1 MNNNLQ
7 LSSHKNYIQSLRAFS
22 VIIVFLYHLNF
33 DIFSKGYLGV
43 DIFFVISGF
52 VISQRIYKDFILK
65 KKIFIKDFFIRRIKR
80 IFPLLFFFILVNLI
94 IFSIFGPISHFISNL
109 YTSIFSI
116 LGISNLYFLFKKK
129 NYFDTVFD
137 DPLGHTWSL
146 GVEEQFYIIY
156 PFLLYFL
163 FSNFK
168 INKEKKIIQFFFIIS
183 LIFIFLSFYFSN
195 HNPELVFYFPIFR
208 FWEFLAGCI
217 IFFITIKYNKNKN
230 NLYSVLF
237 FFLILLCLFIDISK
251 SNSSYLWI
259 NLLTVFFV
267 CLLILFY
274 SQNFINKIIFENR
287 IIVFIGNISFS
298 LYLWHLPVIYYLELY
313 FGNYSKNILSF
324 PISII
329 LSIFTYYF
337 IENKFRYYNFKTSNI
352 FIYFSIITIILPFL
366 LVPIYLITQKN
377 PNNDL
382 KVFFKDNIIKT
393 NYLEKKFNYNERTNF
408 LNTSINNNKI
418 YTHCTD
424 ESSNYVLNSL
434 GLKKECLKFNDYG
447 LLFFIEGSSHTANFI
462 NMFDKSSF
470 INNFYYSHK
479 PIQGGGN
486 HNRSYENVSFLTEK
500 FEKVIYAT
508 NIDNFYQ
515 LNLLKLN
522 IHRFNKNV
530 LILILG
536 PVPNVTTKS
545 NQPTKCMIR
554 QVDCIIDT
562 EIDKKDR
569 NLYELNKSIKE
580 FSLRDNVYYFDPYK
594 AICPSQEC
602 LIYNQEK
609 NILKLIDY
617 THLSKEGSLIMI
629 SEFKK
634 FYKNKLSKL

>member
-22 VIIVFLYHLNF
+22 VFIVFLYHLNF

-116 LGISNLYFLFKKK
+116 IGISNLYFLFKKK

-156 PFLLYFL
+156 HFILFFL

-168 INKEKKIIQFFFIIS
+168 MNKEKKIIQFFFIIS

-217 IFFITIKYNKNKN
+217 IFFITIKHNKNKN
-230 NLYSVLF
+230 NLFSILF
-237 FFLILLCLFIDISK
+237 FFLILLCLFIDIPK
-251 SNSSYLWI
+251 NNYSYLWI

-274 SQNFINKIIFENR
+274 TQNFINKIIFENK
-287 IIVFIGNISFS
+287 IIIFIGNISFS
-298 LYLWHLPVIYYLELY
+298 LYLWHLPVIYFLELY

-329 LSIFTYYF
+329 LSIFSYYF
-337 IENKFRYYNFKTSNI
+337 IENKFRYYNFKTSNTL
-352 FIYFSIITIILPFL
+352 FYFGIIIIILPLFL
-366 LVPIYLITQKN
+366 VSTYLITQKN

-382 KVFFKDNIIKT
+382 KVFFKDNIIKI
-393 NYLEKKFNYNERTNF
+393 NYLEKKFNYNTRTNF
-408 LNTSINNNKI
+408 LNTSINNNRI

-434 GLKKECLKFNDYG
+434 GLKKECLKLNDYG

-479 PIQGGGN
+479 PIQGGVN

-508 NIDNFYQ
+508 NIDNFHQ

-536 PVPNVTTKS
+536 PVPNVTTKL

-562 EIDKKDR
+562 EIDKKNR
-569 NLYELNKSIKE
+569 NLYKLNKSIKE

-617 THLSKEGSLIMI
+617 THLSKEGSLILI